1 MQANNIKIA
10 ILGLG
15 YVGLPLAEAF
25 AKHYPVIGYD
35 VNVKLV
41 ESLRSKVEGLEFT
54 SSPDLLADCTIYI
67 IAVPTPVDDSN
78 KPNLKALLSASNT
91 VAKHLKKGDYVI
103 YESTVYPGCT
113 EEECVPILENPSPL
127 PVGGTQGGS
136 QNDGLK
142 YKTDFKVGFSPER
155 INPGDKEHTLENT
168 VKVTAGCDDESAEFI
183 AELYRKVVK
192 AGVHPVSSIKVAE
205 TAKIIENT
213 QRDLNIALMNELS
226 IICNRM
232 DVNTYEVLEA
242 AGSKWNFLNF
252 SPGLVGGHCI
262 GVDPYYLTYKAT
274 KLGYH
279 PHVILSG
286 RYVNDSMGLY
296 IAKQTVKKLLD
307 QGKNPSECRALVLGF
322 TFKENVS
329 DIRNTRVADLIK
341 ELESYKVNVD
351 VVDPVANAQE
361 VMEEYGLV
369 LSNDLPLAPSSVEG
383 ELYDTVIVAVVHEEY
398 RAMNSGDFNR
408 LLKSKGLLVD
418 VKGVFRE
425 LAGQF
430 DYWSL

>member
-1 MQANNIKIA
+1 MLRHWVLIFLEDDN
-10 ILGLG
+10 GG
-15 YVGLPLAEAF
+15 R
-25 AKHYPVIGYD
+25 AK
-35 VNVKLV
+35 
-41 ESLRSKVEGLEFT
+41 
-54 SSPDLLADCTIYI
+54 
-67 IAVPTPVDDSN
+67 
-78 KPNLKALLSASNT
+78 
-91 VAKHLKKGDYVI
+91 
-103 YESTVYPGCT
+103 
-113 EEECVPILENPSPL
+113 
-127 PVGGTQGGS
+127 
-136 QNDGLK
+136 LK
-142 YKTDFKVGFSPER
+142 YKVDFKVGFSPER
-155 INPGDKEHTLENT
+155 INPGDHEHTLENT
-168 VKVTAGCDDESAEFI
+168 VKLTAGCDDESSAFI
-183 AELYRKVVK
+183 ADLYRKVVK

-232 DVNTYEVLEA
+232 DVNTYEALEA
-242 AGSKWNFLNF
+242 AGTKWNFLNF

-307 QGKNPSECRALVLGF
+307 QGKNPSECRALVMGF
-322 TFKENVS
+322 TFKENVG
-329 DIRNTRVADLIK
+329 DIRNTRVADLVK

-351 VVDPVANAQE
+351 VVDPVADAQD
-361 VMEEYGLV
+361 VRKEYNIELKE
-369 LSNDLPLAPSSVEG
+369 NPSEQ
-383 ELYDTVIVAVVHEEY
+383 YDAVVLAVAHKKYVDMSFE
-398 RAMNSGDFNR
+398 DFSM
-408 LLKSKGLLVD
+408 LLKSNGLLVD

-425 LAGQF
+425 LAGKF